1 VTFGGHLTRIPRA
14 GRNDPC
20 PCGSGKKY
28 KKCCLDK
35 DVEAGRKAR
44 AALPEV
50 IEKFAEQAVRHERT
64 KRILREQY
72 GIFIDL
78 VPPAQFQ
85 GRRVRA
91 LGSRLYP
98 DRPPKETFAEFIVT
112 VLGGTLGEE
121 WIAEQEERPEDER
134 HFVRRAYSKAMEWTH
149 TMEVGEDG
157 LLVGEPDGWAQYLL
171 NLAFDV
177 AVLIQAAGDLPE
189 SLVRRLRTHDQYQG
203 ARYEVAVAA
212 IFARLGCKIEFLVDE
227 EHPEP
232 HPEFIATHEPTGVR
246 IAVEAKSRHREGVI
260 HREGEHDDEQAQRGD
275 VEGLYNRAMKKAP
288 TDGSLF
294 MIFIDVN
301 APPKPDV
308 PAFEKRWQQD
318 IRDWLPAADPE
329 DEEYVA
335 LCVTN
340 FSPHYREGDVGVSGE
355 YVFIESRFVADQLPA
370 EFRSMLLT
378 ALNTYGRVPE
388 ITEEGDIRE

>member
-1 VTFGGHLTRIPRA
+1 VTFGGQFTRIPRA

-20 PCGSGKKY
+20 PCGSGRKY

-35 DVEAGRKAR
+35 DVEAGRMAKA
-44 AALPEV
+44 AFPEAMA
-50 IEKFAEQAVRHERT
+50 KFAEQAARHERT
-64 KRILREQY
+64 ARILRDQY
-72 GIFIDL
+72 GIYISF

-85 GRRVRA
+85 GQKVWA
-91 LGSRLYP
+91 IGSRLYLN
-98 DRPPKETFAEFIVT
+98 RPPKETFSEFIVS
-112 VLGGTLGEE
+112 VLGGTLGDE
-121 WIAEQEERPEDER
+121 WIAEQESRPEEER

-149 TMEVGEDG
+149 TLEVGEDG
-157 LLVGEPDGWAQYLL
+157 LLVGEPNGWTQYLL
-171 NLAFDV
+171 SLALDI
-177 AVLIQAAGDLPE
+177 ALLIQAGGLPE

-232 HPEFIATHEPTGVR
+232 HPEFFATHESTGVR

-260 HREGEHDDEQAQRGD
+260 HREGEHDDEKAQRGD
-275 VEGLYNRAMKKAP
+275 VERLYNRAMKKAP

-301 APPKPDV
+301 APPTPDV

-318 IRDWLPAADPE
+318 IRDWLPAADP
-329 DEEYVA
+329 DDKDYMA

-340 FSPHYREGDVGVSGE
+340 YSPHYVGDDVGVSGE
-355 YVFIESRFVADQLPA
+355 FVFIESRFVSDQLPD
-370 EFRSMLLT
+370 EFRAMLYT

-388 ITEEGDIRE
+388 ITESGDIRE